1 MTAIAG
7 HTDTGNRA
15 GENQDS
21 IGWDAARSIA
31 LVADGLGGHAS
42 GQVASGIVKETVL
55 ELVDSLGLS
64 EAVMKAHAAVTEAAA
79 KDEHMHGMAST
90 IVAIQI
96 ADRIGHVVW
105 VGDSRAYLW
114 RGHKISHLTQDH
126 SVVEELRVEEGLS
139 ETQVRAHPHRNQ
151 VTRVL
156 GAGEPEPGRHDFPMR
171 KGDWVLLCSDGL
183 SGELRDGEI
192 ATVLNEAAS
201 LEDAAAK
208 LIAASLEKGGHDNVS
223 AVLVEYDG
231 ASRRAP
237 KLSDAAISWLAVLGG
252 IVLAALLAGALI
264 WFGRR

>member
-1 MTAIAG
+1 MRLRTRLGARLTGAGVKAIV
-7 HTDTGNRA
+7 HP
-15 GENQDS
+15 
-21 IGWDAARSIA
+21 
-31 LVADGLGGHAS
+31 GGS
-42 GQVASGIVKETVL
+42 MRDDI
-55 ELVDSLGLS
+55 
-64 EAVMKAHAAVTEAAA
+64 VTEAAA

-139 ETQVRAHPHRNQ
+139 ETQVRSHPHRNQ

-201 LEDAAAK
+201 L
-208 LIAASLEKGGHDNVS
+208 LQRCLEKTSSEDLDLRA
-223 AVLVEYDG
+223 AVNQQLFRVHQQLTRRAIRARPPERGADG
-231 ASRRAP
+231 AFNPRVVIGEVV
-237 KLSDAAISWLAVLGG
+237 DMEEFAARSA
-252 IVLAALLAGALI
+252 
-264 WFGRR
+264 RTPDH